1 MSNVANFLI
10 FQVRYNQ
17 EHTHII
23 AVMQVRNQPNSI
35 PTQIGRLEVITNI
48 HAGLKYATAYHDN
61 GTWNYGNEVFVEE
74 VGGTEY
80 IKTEPDD
87 RLADN
92 LGELPEF

>member
-1 MSNVANFLI
+1 MSDVPNFLI
-10 FQVRYNQ
+10 SQVRYNQ

-23 AVMQVRNQPNSI
+23 AVIQVRNQPDSM
-35 PTQIGRLEVITNI
+35 PTQIGRLEVIANI
-48 HAGLKYATAYHDN
+48 RAGLKYATAYQDN

-74 VGGTEY
+74 VSGTEY